1 MVGGS
6 RSVVTFSEQLMPNAR
21 AIVATRM
28 PFNLPWQ
35 RSGGQ
40 GATGDIVSVWYAKT
54 A

>member
-21 AIVATRM
+21 AIIATQI
-28 PFNLPWQ
+28 PLNLPWQ
-35 RSGGQ
+35 PCVGK
-40 GATGDIVSVWYAKT
+40 GATGDIVAVWYAQT